1 MTFKDEVGRI
11 LTSDTGK
18 NGHALEGKT
27 NEAVDYDDASLAADK
42 VIDGYTITS
51 DTTDTATNYDDDTS
65 VAQDVTFVYRDTQAP
80 TVTTTKTE
88 LVSSKDGLP
97 ADEAAFL
104 SAVGYATTDNQQYG
118 DSTVST
124 DYDSVMNDVKADGKA
139 REVTITVKDATGNTT
154 TKTVMLTVVD
164 TAPVSQEAD
173 VQTAQKN
180 LDDLVSDPNASD
192 ADVATAKEA
201 LEQAIQDAQTQ
212 RDEAK
217 DAAQAA
223 STSDETQAVADDP
236 GVVEAQQAL
245 QDAIDNADA
254 DTGTTQAITDATAAL
269 ENAVARAE
277 AGSVDTAPVSQE

>member
-1 MTFKDEVGRI
+1 M
-11 LTSDTGK
+11 
-18 NGHALEGKT
+18 
-27 NEAVDYDDASLAADK
+27 AADK

-201 LEQAIQDAQTQ
+201 LEQAIQDAQT
-212 RDEAK
+212 
-217 DAAQAA
+217 
-223 STSDETQAVADDP
+223 
-236 GVVEAQQAL
+236 
-245 QDAIDNADA
+245 
-254 DTGTTQAITDATAAL
+254 
-269 ENAVARAE
+269 
-277 AGSVDTAPVSQE
+277 